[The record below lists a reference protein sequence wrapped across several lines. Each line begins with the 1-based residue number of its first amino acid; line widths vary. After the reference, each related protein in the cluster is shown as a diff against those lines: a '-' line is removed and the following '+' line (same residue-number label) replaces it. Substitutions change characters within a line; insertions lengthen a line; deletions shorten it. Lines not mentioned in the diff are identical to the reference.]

1 MVEYLSRAENIVN
14 RIEELSAFSEDE
26 NGVSRFFGTKSFI
39 ECGEKIFSWMEATGL
54 ETTRDKIGNIRGRL
68 LSKDANAKTF
78 VIASH
83 FDSETKAG
91 KFDGPIGILVG
102 LEIADYL
109 VSKKIKLPYNIEI
122 IAFSAEKGAR
132 FHSKYLAGKAVA
144 GSFSSKLL
152 DINDEEGNSL
162 SDVLASMNL
171 DLENLDSKDIAGER
185 WLGYFEIDIE
195 GGPVLYEKNIA
206 VGVIKTISGEKKIK
220 IDFAGETGDAGTFPM
235 NMRKDALCAA
245 AQFILEVEEYASRE
259 KRHLIAT
266 VGEISVPEA
275 SPDLIPGKVSCT
287 LSMRSSGNALLSE
300 AYEDINKLC
309 EDICDK
315 RGIYFE
321 WKLLHDTEAVD
332 CDEDLISYLAD
343 AVKAKNIELAELVSG
358 RGHTAEVISK
368 VAPVAILVVKCFKGI
383 SNNPMENVKVDD
395 IAAALE
401 VSTHFVQNLGKF
413 KRKT

>member
-1 MVEYLSRAENIVN
+1 MVENLSRAENIIN

-39 ECGEKIFSWMEATGL
+39 ECGKKIFSWMETTGL
-54 ETTRDKIGNIRGRL
+54 ETTTDNIGNIRGRL
-68 LSKDANAKTF
+68 LSEDPNAKTF

-91 KFDGPIGILVG
+91 KFDGAIGILVG
-102 LEIADYL
+102 LEIADHL
-109 VSKKIKLPYNIEI
+109 ISKKIKLPYNIEI

-132 FHSKYLAGKAVA
+132 FHSKYLAGKALA

-171 DLENLDSKDIAGER
+171 DLENLDSQDIAGEK

-195 GGPVLYEKNIA
+195 GGPVLYEKDIA
-206 VGVIKTISGEKKIK
+206 VGVIKTISGEKRIK

-245 AQFILEVEEYASRE
+245 AQFILGVEEYASRE

-275 SPDLIPGKVSCT
+275 SSDLIPGKVSCT
-287 LSMRSSGNALLSE
+287 LTMRSSNNGLLSE

-315 RGIYFE
+315 RRIYFE
-321 WKLLHDTEAVD
+321 WKLQHDTEAVD
-332 CDEDLISYLAD
+332 CDEDLVLYLAD

-383 SNNPMENVKVDD
+383 VNNPMENVKVDD

-401 VSTHFVQNLGKF
+401 VSTHFVQSLGKF
-413 KRKT
+413 KRKK

>member
-39 ECGEKIFSWMEATGL
+39 ECGKKIFSWMETAGL
-54 ETTRDKIGNIRGRL
+54 ETTTDKIGNIRGRL
-68 LSKDANAKTF
+68 LSTNANAKTF

-220 IDFAGETGDAGTFPM
+220 IDFAGETGEAGTFPM
-235 NMRKDALCAA
+235 NMRRDALCAA

-266 VGEISVPEA
+266 VGEISVPES

-287 LSMRSSGNALLSE
+287 LSMRSSANALLSE
-300 AYEDINKLC
+300 AYEDINKIC

-332 CDEDLISYLAD
+332 CDEGLISYLAD

-413 KRKT
+413 KRKR

>member
-39 ECGEKIFSWMEATGL
+39 ECGKKIFSWMETAGL
-54 ETTRDKIGNIRGRL
+54 ETTTDKIGNIRGRL
-68 LSKDANAKTF
+68 LSTNANAKTF

-220 IDFAGETGDAGTFPM
+220 IDFAGETGEAGTFPM
-235 NMRKDALCAA
+235 NMRRDALCAA
-245 AQFILEVEEYASRE
+245 AQFIL
-259 KRHLIAT
+259 
-266 VGEISVPEA
+266 
-275 SPDLIPGKVSCT
+275 
-287 LSMRSSGNALLSE
+287 
-300 AYEDINKLC
+300 
-309 EDICDK
+309 
-315 RGIYFE
+315 
-321 WKLLHDTEAVD
+321 
-332 CDEDLISYLAD
+332 
-343 AVKAKNIELAELVSG
+343 
-358 RGHTAEVISK
+358 
-368 VAPVAILVVKCFKGI
+368 
-383 SNNPMENVKVDD
+383 
-395 IAAALE
+395 
-401 VSTHFVQNLGKF
+401 
-413 KRKT
+413 